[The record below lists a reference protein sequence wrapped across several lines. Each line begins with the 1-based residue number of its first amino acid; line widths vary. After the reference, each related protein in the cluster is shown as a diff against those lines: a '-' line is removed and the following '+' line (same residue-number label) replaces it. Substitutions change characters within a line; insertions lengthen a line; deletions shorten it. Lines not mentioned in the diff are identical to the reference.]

1 MVFFWAYA
9 KDLLY
14 GILQGYVEHLIAIF
28 FFQFFAQGGYFLL
41 CGGMILWRKH
51 HRVGFMSWL
60 FDAVALGEEK
70 IAIDLA
76 DGV

>member
-1 MVFFWAYA
+1 MV
-9 KDLLY
+9 
-14 GILQGYVEHLIAIF
+14 F

>member
-1 MVFFWAYA
+1 MGHCLSKSQIPILEV
-9 KDLLY
+9 KERLL
-14 GILQGYVEHLIAIF
+14 VF

-60 FDAVALGEEK
+60 FDAVALGEEE